1 MTVGSENTSIAV
13 TIYCNNRPKS
23 HFLYNFYWKTDP
35 GLSTKVSESIFQ
47 DMAKIMVQVNHLGF
61 ARYEFNNLTYCIVNH
76 QLFVVKMVFLYR
88 IRFYYK
94 FPLKRLTSR
103 EYSHSSFL
111 LFQSTDPDVQAN
123 EAVLI
128 LRWGYILLHYHE
140 PKVATLSVIAN
151 KNSYLASQRNFGI
164 LK

>member
-1 MTVGSENTSIAV
+1 
-13 TIYCNNRPKS
+13 
-23 HFLYNFYWKTDP
+23 
-35 GLSTKVSESIFQ
+35 
-47 DMAKIMVQVNHLGF
+47 MAKIMVQVNHLGF
-61 ARYEFNNLTYCIVNH
+61 ARYEFNNLTYCSVNH

-88 IRFYYK
+88 IRVYYK
-94 FPLKRLTSR
+94 FPLQRLTSK

-128 LRWGYILLHYHE
+128 LPWGYILLHYHE
-140 PKVATLSVIAN
+140 PKVATHSVIAN
-151 KNSYLASQRNFGI
+151 KNSHLASQRHFGI